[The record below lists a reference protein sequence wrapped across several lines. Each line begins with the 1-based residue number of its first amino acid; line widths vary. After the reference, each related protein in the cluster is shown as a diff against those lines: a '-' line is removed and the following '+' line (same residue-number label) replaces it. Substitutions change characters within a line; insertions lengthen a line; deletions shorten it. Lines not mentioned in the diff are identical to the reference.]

1 MTPSVPKPTTN
12 SSRSGLP
19 LRRRISRYAALWTVL
34 LISAFAA
41 LIYVRMDSILHES
54 VDLELRT
61 RILGLAERI
70 EWEEAPDID
79 EPDSDDS
86 PRVRLAEVEGQD
98 RYEDSGASQGT
109 RLGYEVWQSPS
120 ELVYRSRSAL
130 QLAKPDSR
138 DFEDVGLLGDSPR
151 PRYETSPD
159 EAFRYVSLTVV
170 PQAKQGES
178 LHPEARPILIRTASS
193 LTRVQDELEGIAVEI
208 AILLAGA
215 VVVVTLLSQRLAQ
228 HLLLPLRQLSEQ
240 AAAIRPGEAP
250 STMPNRGTGDELD
263 RLAQTL
269 DSSFAEL
276 HDALERQSRFSANA
290 AHELRNPVAALLSSS
305 EVALRRDR
313 PAEEYPPF
321 LIDIVRDAKRMQR
334 IVEALLQLT
343 RLRQRGSPEG
353 LQDIELGPFVED
365 VIAELGHAARVQLR
379 VEGRPHVPADPELL
393 RILLQN
399 LLHNAAQHGAPATP
413 IRVTVLAA
421 ESPDSAPFLL
431 EIRNEQQ
438 GLDPSVL
445 TELTEHFVRGPNA
458 QGPGAGLGIALAQE
472 LARTQ
477 QLTLTLTL
485 DGSEFCARLVGLAP
499 GVEKRQSAPG
509 VETALLQDE
518 DSLRRG
524 VATK

>member
-1 MTPSVPKPTTN
+1 VT
-12 SSRSGLP
+12 
-19 LRRRISRYAALWTVL
+19 L
-34 LISAFAA
+34 L
-41 LIYVRMDSILHES
+41 
-54 VDLELRT
+54 DLAT
-61 RILGLAERI
+61 
-70 EWEEAPDID
+70 
-79 EPDSDDS
+79 
-86 PRVRLAEVEGQD
+86 
-98 RYEDSGASQGT
+98 
-109 RLGYEVWQSPS
+109 
-120 ELVYRSRSAL
+120 
-130 QLAKPDSR
+130 K
-138 DFEDVGLLGDSPR
+138 
-151 PRYETSPD
+151 TSPD

-421 ESPDSAPFLL
+421 ESPRLRPVPAGDPQRTARSRPFGAIGAHRTLRPRPQRTRPRRRPRYRARPRTRPHPAAHADPHPRRQRVL
-431 EIRNEQQ
+431 RPPGWPGSRGRKTAVCSRGRNCTT
-438 GLDPSVL
+438 S
-445 TELTEHFVRGPNA
+445 R
-458 QGPGAGLGIALAQE
+458 
-472 LARTQ
+472 
-477 QLTLTLTL
+477 
-485 DGSEFCARLVGLAP
+485 
-499 GVEKRQSAPG
+499 
-509 VETALLQDE
+509 
-518 DSLRRG
+518 
-524 VATK
+524 